1 MSSLERTDVNNTD
14 TRVGAGPAPALV
26 GTGTRA
32 AAGAAPTQSS
42 TLELELIA
50 KGKHIIVGC
59 DEVGR
64 GALAG
69 PVVAAAVVLNYGC
82 IPPGLGD
89 SKQIAREQREELA
102 IEIRKCAI
110 AYAVCRIEAREIERI
125 NILRASL
132 RAMRLATMR
141 LGVTADALLVDGLH
155 VPPLKYVGGK
165 RPLRRAIVGGDGLI
179 ACIGAASILA
189 KVERDA
195 IMRDYH
201 KRYRRYGFLTNV
213 GYGTPE
219 HYAGLEKHGICP
231 QHRRTFRPIRDLLE
245 PQLALGFALDEAQD
259 EMAEA

>member
-1 MSSLERTDVNNTD
+1 MSIQVPTNSSNPDQVLAEVTLT
-14 TRVGAGPAPALV
+14 GGAPAL
-26 GTGTRA
+26 
-32 AAGAAPTQSS
+32 PSQI
-42 TLELELIA
+42 ELELLA
-50 KGKHIIVGC
+50 KGKHVIVGC

-69 PVVAAAVVLNYGC
+69 PVVAAAVVLDYNC
-82 IPPGLGD
+82 IPDGIGD

-102 IEIRKCAI
+102 AQIRKCAI

-165 RPLRRAIVGGDGLI
+165 RPLRRAIVGGDGSI
-179 ACIGAASILA
+179 ACISAASIIA

-195 IMRDYH
+195 IMREYH
-201 KRYRRYGFLTNV
+201 KRYRRYGFDTNV
-213 GYGTPE
+213 GYGTPV
-219 HYAGLEKHGICP
+219 HYAGLEKHGVCP
-231 QHRRTFRPIRDLLE
+231 QHRRTFRPIRELLE
-245 PQLALGFALDEAQD
+245 VQLGLQFAVDEY
-259 EMAEA
+259 AEA

>member
-1 MSSLERTDVNNTD
+1 MSSLSKEP
-14 TRVGAGPAPALV
+14 VGAALMPPS
-26 GTGTRA
+26 
-32 AAGAAPTQSS
+32 GAINGSPTTASS
-42 TLELELIA
+42 LELELLA
-50 KGKHIIVGC
+50 KGKQIIVGC

-69 PVVAAAVVLNYGC
+69 PVVAAAVVLDYDC

-89 SKQIAREQREELA
+89 SKLIAREQREELA
-102 IEIRKCAI
+102 LAIRECAV

-165 RPLRRAIVGGDGLI
+165 RPLRRAIVGGDGSI

-189 KVERDA
+189 KVARDA

-201 KRYRRYGFLTNV
+201 KRYRRYGF
-213 GYGTPE
+213 
-219 HYAGLEKHGICP
+219 
-231 QHRRTFRPIRDLLE
+231 
-245 PQLALGFALDEAQD
+245 
-259 EMAEA
+259 

>member
-1 MSSLERTDVNNTD
+1 LSIQVPATADTPNDVKLKNPL
-14 TRVGAGPAPALV
+14 AGEAPAL
-26 GTGTRA
+26 
-32 AAGAAPTQSS
+32 PSQI
-42 TLELELIA
+42 ELDLLA
-50 KGKHIIVGC
+50 KGKAIIVGC

-69 PVVAAAVVLNYGC
+69 PVVAAAVVLDYTC
-82 IPPGLGD
+82 IPDGIGD
-89 SKQIAREQREELA
+89 SKLIPREQREALA
-102 IEIRKCAI
+102 EEIRKCAV

-165 RPLRRAIVGGDGLI
+165 RPLLRAIVGGDGSI
-179 ACIGAASILA
+179 SCISAASIIA

-195 IMRDYH
+195 IMREYH
-201 KRYRRYGFLTNV
+201 KRYRRYGFDTNV
-213 GYGTPE
+213 GYGTPV
-219 HYAGLEKHGICP
+219 HYAGLEKHGVCP
-231 QHRRTFRPIRDLLE
+231 QHRRTFRPIRELLE

-259 EMAEA
+259 DMAEA